1 MRAKSEPT
9 RIGRLI
15 ADIVARRG
23 LGGAIP
29 LTAVR
34 TGFARI
40 VGSDLARRAR
50 VVGLRGGIATVET
63 DSAALAY
70 ELESFSARKLLEEL
84 RRHPGAE
91 FVSGLR
97 FRAGST
103 RAGASANDR

>member
-1 MRAKSEPT
+1 MRRKGDPT

-34 TGFARI
+34 TGFARV
-40 VGSDLARRAR
+40 VGAELARRTR
-50 VVGLRGGIATVET
+50 VVGLRGGVATVET

-70 ELESFSARKLLEEL
+70 ELESFAARKLLEEL
-84 RRHPGAE
+84 RRQPGAE
-91 FVSGLR
+91 FVSNLR
-97 FRAGST
+97 FRAGAS
-103 RAGASANDR
+103 RSGASLNDG